1 MKRKNKQLITTSH
14 RGGFFYVQRCI
25 TTIKHYIANLNC
37 KGLQCQ
43 YQKMMEAHS
52 GKKKNRLT
60 LYIAIALVLGIA
72 LGFVF
77 NKTYVGEEN
86 RRIANAETLAKQ
98 VAASMKVFE
107 MPKNKEAHAGLLT
120 LHKKIADEKKLAEQ
134 QLLNATDA
142 TTAMEKINL
151 LGDSLKTI
159 NALLLAQT
167 DTISSSYKALQQ
179 QLSLINSQ
187 KNDTLKARDKKLDWF
202 TILADVFLRLIKMI
216 VAPLVFTTLV
226 VGVAKLGDIKAVG
239 RIGAKTMLWFLSASL
254 LSLLLGMVLVNLF
267 EPGVKMQLSL
277 PDSGVHTGIDKA
289 ALTVKDF
296 FYHVFPA
303 SVVEAMAKNEIL
315 QIVVFSLFFGVAAA
329 ALGDV
334 AKPVVKALDAIA
346 HIVLRITS
354 YVMSVFAP
362 LAVFGAMTAI
372 IAKQGIGILKTYSIF
387 IGEFYFGLLLLWL
400 LLALAGFIFLK
411 KRVFNLFR
419 RMEEPIMLAFSTAS
433 SEAAFPKTMLE
444 LERFGCKDK
453 IVSFVLPLGY
463 SFNLDGSMMYMTYA
477 SLFIAQ
483 SYGMHI
489 PIGTQIT
496 MLLVLML
503 TSKGI
508 AGVPRASLVVIA
520 GTLATFN
527 IPEAG
532 IALLLG
538 IDPLLDM
545 GRSATNVVG
554 NSIATA
560 VVSKWE
566 GELGH
571 GHHHASPGHSTPHGH
586 H

>member
-1 MKRKNKQLITTSH
+1 
-14 RGGFFYVQRCI
+14 
-25 TTIKHYIANLNC
+25 
-37 KGLQCQ
+37 
-43 YQKMMEAHS
+43 MELEKD
-52 GKKKNRLT
+52 KKPNRLT
-60 LYIAIALVLGIA
+60 LYIFLALLAGIV
-72 LGFVF
+72 LGFVL
-77 NKTYVGEEN
+77 NKNYVGTEN
-86 RRIANAETLAKQ
+86 GRIASAEAAQKEAAAAAKPYEKVADSAAASNLKAAKKALDLDISNTLA
-98 VAASMKVFE
+98 
-107 MPKNKEAHAGLLT
+107 
-120 LHKKIADEKKLAEQ
+120 
-134 QLLNATDA
+134 
-142 TTAMEKINL
+142 
-151 LGDSLKTI
+151 
-159 NALLLAQT
+159 ALV
-167 DTISSSYKALQQ
+167 KAP
-179 QLSLINSQ
+179 
-187 KNDTLKARDKKLDWF
+187 KNDTLAHRLLFYKDSARRIETGLAALCDTGSAVYKDLVKYQATLGAQKNEVIKARDKKLEWF
-202 TILADVFLRLIKMI
+202 TILADIFIRLIKMI

-239 RIGAKTMLWFLSASL
+239 RIGGKTLLWFICASL
-254 LSLLLGMVLVNLF
+254 MSLLLGMLLVNLF
-267 EPGVKMQLSL
+267 QPGHSMNLSL
-277 PDSGVHTGIDKA
+277 PDSNVNTGIDKA

-303 SVVEAMAKNEIL
+303 SFVEAMAKNEIL

-329 ALGDV
+329 AIGEKAD
-334 AKPVVKALDAIA
+334 PIVKALDTVA
-346 HIVLRITS
+346 HIILKVTA
-354 YVMSVFAP
+354 YVMKFAP

-387 IGEFYFGLLLLWL
+387 IGEFYFGLALLWGL
-400 LLALAGFIFLK
+400 LIFAGFLFLK
-411 KRVFNLFR
+411 KRVFTLIKR
-419 RMEEPIMLAFSTAS
+419 IKEPTLLAFSTAS

-444 LERFGCKDK
+444 LERFGCKNK

-463 SFNLDGSMMYMTYA
+463 SFNLDGSMMYMTFA

-483 SYGMHI
+483 SYGMNI
-489 PIGTQIT
+489 DFATQIS

-554 NSIATA
+554 NSVATA

-566 GELGH
+566 GELAHH
-571 GHHHASPGHSTPHGH
+571 GGD
-586 H
+586 